1 MGFHKVF
8 YQLYNYLEKDKIKIY
23 SLHHTALFLFL
34 YFFLETFFRSV
45 IQVSVLDL
53 VWETKELSNSFERVI
68 RACPFWLLL

>member
-34 YFFLETFFRSV
+34 YFFLETFFRSL

-68 RACPFWLLL
+68 RACPF